1 VTLASF
7 TALGILGAFVLP
19 GYLTRALISRR
30 VVLPQVTPLELL
42 LQCTT
47 ISFALDI
54 AVFLAWVVVACI
66 WPVVPAPIHTMLTS
80 LGNRHSRSVIQL
92 GAVGV
97 SVVVV
102 FGLGILIGWWQN
114 RCTDWIIRT
123 AMTVGGPVR
132 ATPLL
137 YFLLSDLP
145 KKPADPEPSKPTEPI
160 EPWVRVTTVSG
171 HTVTGRVYQYGV
183 YAPDAHD
190 LVLEHARIEHPDGT
204 EHTAE
209 GLVHSPGPAQVIAVI
224 AYAQGAEGKLV
235 APWAENP
242 DTAAKELLKA
252 IASDPTRPPN
262 TQEAKPDETQG

>member
-1 VTLASF
+1 MTLASF

-54 AVFLAWVVVACI
+54 VVFLAWMVVACI

-80 LGNRHSRSVIQL
+80 LGNRHPRSVIQP

-97 SVVVV
+97 SVAVV
-102 FGLGILIGWWQN
+102 FGLGILTGRWQN
-114 RCTDWIIRT
+114 RCTDRIIQT
-123 AMTVGGPVR
+123 AMTWGGPVR

-145 KKPADPEPSKPTEPI
+145 KRPDPEPI
-160 EPWVRVTTVSG
+160 EPWARVTTVDG

-190 LVLEHARIEHPDGT
+190 LVLERARIQNPDGT
-204 EHTAE
+204 EHVAE
-209 GLVHSPGPAQVIAVI
+209 GLVHIPGPAQVMAVI
-224 AYAQGAEGKLV
+224 AYAKGAEGKLV
-235 APWAENP
+235 APWADNP
-242 DTAAKELLKA
+242 TAAAEKLLQTLA
-252 IASDPTRPPN
+252 ADSPERPG
-262 TQEAKPDETQG
+262 QHEVRGE